1 MNVLLLV
8 ILLWPVV
15 DVHSQTGKYMYVLTV
30 VYTFFPI
37 RRNNLTISIT
47 FLSEV
52 VEVNFGLDVRV
63 RKYSNAG

>member
-8 ILLWPVV
+8 ILLGPVV

-30 VYTFFPI
+30 VYTFIPI

-52 VEVNFGLDVRV
+52 VEVNIGLDGRV

>member
-8 ILLWPVV
+8 ILLWSLV

-37 RRNNLTISIT
+37 RRNNLTISIYNI
-47 FLSEV
+47 FESGSGSEYW
-52 VEVNFGLDVRV
+52 FRC
-63 RKYSNAG
+63 